1 MFECHI
7 TNGLS
12 HVGLAARYFGYTLLE
27 NEQRNRLAIPGFI
40 RKSEILEKELIHYY
54 LPFGNSQFKYKDVL
68 FKCEIVKDG
77 NITEEN
83 SGRHCYPCHIT
94 VYVGDESSK
103 FEDDK
108 KVWDLF
114 CKDAAKHYKE
124 QIREIGDEPEKVSV
138 HIFDEYW
145 DVLNRRP
152 RRKIETIHLD
162 GEESKIIEY
171 IRNFLKPETKEFYEE
186 LGIPYKLNILFEGLP
201 GTGKTSL
208 IYTIA
213 SELKRDIAIL
223 NFNKDVDD
231 NVFMRAL
238 RRLPKKAI
246 FVLEDIDVLFKE
258 RKENDNYKSMISFSG
273 LLNSLDG
280 MAFKDDL
287 ITIMTTNY
295 ECNLDIA
302 LKRPGRIDKQMHFG
316 FAKEGQVKAMY
327 QKFFK
332 NNTKEE
338 YKEFYK
344 QIKGLNF
351 TTAMIQ
357 QYFMWYMFKPQ
368 ELIENIA
375 EFKDICT
382 KHNYDKKLDLYL

>member
-1 MFECHI
+1 MI
-7 TNGLS
+7 
-12 HVGLAARYFGYTLLE
+12 
-27 NEQRNRLAIPGFI
+27 
-40 RKSEILEKELIHYY
+40 
-54 LPFGNSQFKYKDVL
+54 D
-68 FKCEIVKDG
+68 
-77 NITEEN
+77 
-83 SGRHCYPCHIT
+83 
-94 VYVGDESSK
+94 
-103 FEDDK
+103 
-108 KVWDLF
+108 
-114 CKDAAKHYKE
+114 
-124 QIREIGDEPEKVSV
+124 
-138 HIFDEYW
+138 
-145 DVLNRRP
+145 
-152 RRKIETIHLD
+152 
-162 GEESKIIEY
+162 Y

-302 LKRPGRIDKQMHFG
+302 LKRPGRIDKSLNFS
-316 FAKEGQVKAMY
+316 FAKESQVKSMY
-327 QKFFK
+327 YKFFK

-357 QYFMWYMFKPQ
+357 QYFLCGICMNQ
-368 ELIENIA
+368 RILLIILLNLKIFVVNI
-375 EFKDICT
+375 IMRRS
-382 KHNYDKKLDLYL
+382 